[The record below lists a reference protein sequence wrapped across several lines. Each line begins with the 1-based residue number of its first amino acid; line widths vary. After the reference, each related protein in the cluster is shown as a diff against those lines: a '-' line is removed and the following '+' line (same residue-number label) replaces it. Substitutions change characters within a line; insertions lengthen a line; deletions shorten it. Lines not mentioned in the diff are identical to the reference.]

1 MDRLLQR
8 RNRRAEKSY
17 VAINL
22 LKTFFF
28 FILLLFFINFLE
40 RTLVSKKGA
49 PSGIWTRGLC
59 GFRSLSRA
67 LPLQLSQ
74 KTVQSPANTG
84 TLCSILIRLPIQTGL
99 FRQFSGQAELWELCN
114 LLTHYNIL
122 I

>member
-8 RNRRAEKSY
+8 RNRRTKKSHVTIQFPQIFFLFKSFFLDYLFEKKL
-17 VAINL
+17 I
-22 LKTFFF
+22 LK
-28 FILLLFFINFLE
+28 
-40 RTLVSKKGA
+40 KKGA
-49 PSGIWTRGLC
+49 PSEIWTRGLC

-84 TLCSILIRLPIQTGL
+84 TLCSILIRLPYQTGSL

-114 LLTHYNIL
+114 FFMC
-122 I
+122 